1 MHGRMNQY
9 KRVWNSPITLQNKVE
24 KMGTLVWSKGRW
36 SLHLLH
42 LTKHLRQALDS
53 AQARYLRRLAK
64 IPHAYI
70 SRISHK
76 QVRRTCKCKRR
87 FSTDILKAQLRWL
100 GHILR
105 RPPEHPL
112 RLVLFEPGPNLRPR
126 LSGTTYKKKVGRPRE
141 DWAQSLLGR
150 LCTFTSKTRAEI
162 LTLVQDKRI
171 YHRYVE
177 RLCSHVD
184 RL

>member
-1 MHGRMNQY
+1 M
-9 KRVWNSPITLQNKVE
+9 S
-24 KMGTLVWSKGRW
+24 
-36 SLHLLH
+36 
-42 LTKHLRQALDS
+42 
-53 AQARYLRRLAK
+53 RRGSETRLGLSCLGFQ
-64 IPHAYI
+64 IGIYVPGSYMYR
-70 SRISHK
+70 SRNAWK
-76 QVRRTCKCKRR
+76 CNPRREQVRRTCKCKRR

-171 YHRYVE
+171 YHR
-177 RLCSHVD
+177 
-184 RL
+184 